1 MHQVAKE
8 VYELASKSID
18 CPKKLV
24 EDQAKILK
32 ILAEFGGDPYL
43 KTAEGSTVQSLT
55 VAYPEIQGDITK
67 AVAWHKKQNEKK
79 RKLKEEAERKKQQ
92 NAKKVAKKKR
102 KRKRRKPGEE
112 LEEYLEPQ
120 VVGLVKEDGVP
131 YAFNDTDGVDVGS
144 RKKKRKRKKKL
155 SESE

>member
-67 AVAWHKKQNEKK
+67 AVAWHKKQN
-79 RKLKEEAERKKQQ
+79 
-92 NAKKVAKKKR
+92 AKKLAKKKR